1 MGKCQKLFVDFGN
14 LSIRKHQNQI
24 KCQVEKKCL
33 SSIVPVFITHHY
45 QLNLKEI
52 GIVGFSIGQVGHVE
66 NEIIEFFA
74 LKMHL
79 DRKQDRTYG
88 FWKYSEEQLKNYTEE
103 LKTKLNKTN
112 LNVVSV
118 VGTIHIQIHTT
129 VSLSHVESTLTTID
143 IVSSMKDSRDIYKS
157 LFMCLLVT
165 KLFILICDK
174 LIAPKSSSK
183 LIF

>member
-1 MGKCQKLFVDFGN
+1 MLIDYR
-14 LSIRKHQNQI
+14 I
-24 KCQVEKKCL
+24 
-33 SSIVPVFITHHY
+33 FITHHY

-112 LNVVSV
+112 LNVV
-118 VGTIHIQIHTT
+118 
-129 VSLSHVESTLTTID
+129 
-143 IVSSMKDSRDIYKS
+143 
-157 LFMCLLVT
+157 
-165 KLFILICDK
+165 
-174 LIAPKSSSK
+174 
-183 LIF
+183 